1 MSRYPLLYQG
11 CNAKTDFQSDFKH
24 LQLLGGFLIKHFWTN
39 FLQLP
44 ERPDGEWGNFHG
56 HNQAMSL
63 PRQVKTHRSNLCYV
77 CEHTDHSTVLCL
89 WKHTGQIY
97 VMSVKTH
104 WSNLCYVCEHIDQ
117 ICVLTVDENWAK
129 ICVSGQKVTIMIWT
143 SYYEASSVN
152 YEGLH
157 LRNSFLEKSLSRSIT
172 CGLTH
177 S

>member
-89 WKHTGQIY
+89 WKH
-97 VMSVKTH
+97 
-104 WSNLCYVCEHIDQ
+104 IDQ

-152 YEGLH
+152 YEGLN